1 MASRQEPW
9 TRLVHS
15 KKSPGWVAYNP
26 RTMRPQ
32 PLGDDTEHM
41 KILSYNVNGLRNVVP
56 SFSTLAQRENFDVL
70 CLQETHLKA
79 SIVLSTSTPSAYST
93 PYHIFSRSWV
103 ASMHTWDQEII
114 TSVFHCDDCVF
125 VLFSGGRC

>member
-9 TRLVHS
+9 TRLVHA
-15 KKSPGWVAYNP
+15 KKQPGWVAYNP
-26 RTMRPQ
+26 RTMRPE

-56 SFSTLAQRENFDVL
+56 SGQFSALAQRENFDVL

-79 SIVLSTSTPSAYST
+79 SFVASTSTPFAYSA
-93 PYHIFSRSWV
+93 PYHLFNRSCV
-103 ASMHTWDQEII
+103 A
-114 TSVFHCDDCVF
+114 
-125 VLFSGGRC
+125 